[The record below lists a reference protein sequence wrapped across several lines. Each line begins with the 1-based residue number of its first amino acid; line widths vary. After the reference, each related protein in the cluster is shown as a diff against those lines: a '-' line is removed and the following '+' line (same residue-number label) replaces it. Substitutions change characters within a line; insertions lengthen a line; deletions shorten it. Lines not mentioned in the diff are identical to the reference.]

1 VVTVL
6 PFLAETEA
14 TEFTVQNL
22 VNAALVLVAAYLVAR
37 TVSYVLSSLA
47 DRLVENRFRVTSLIP
62 IAKFLVYGVALYFVT
77 TWLFELT
84 STQIVA
90 FSGLLGATLGLGL
103 KDYLADIVGG
113 IVVVLEKPY
122 QVGDKVS
129 MGEHYGEVLDI
140 GIRSTR
146 LVTPNDSVI
155 VVPNFL
161 FFDESISNANAGNP
175 EMMVTVEFYVD
186 PDAEVDR
193 ATEVVEEALLT
204 SPYVYVSEQCPA
216 DVVVEDD
223 LYYRTLTGRA
233 YVNDLR
239 NELDFRND
247 VSRRVLSAFDSA
259 GIESPKVPAGVDRP
273 GGET

>member
-1 VVTVL
+1 VVTLAVL
-6 PFLAETEA
+6 AQTEA
-14 TEFTVQNL
+14 TEFTTENL
-22 VNAALVLVAAYLVAR
+22 VNAVLVLVAAYLVAR

-62 IAKFLVYGVALYFVT
+62 VAKFLVYGVALYFVT

-84 STQIVA
+84 STQLVA

-122 QVGDKVS
+122 RVGDKVAL
-129 MGEHYGEVLDI
+129 GDHYGEVLDI

-146 LVTPNDSVI
+146 LVTPDDSVV

-161 FFDESISNANAGNP
+161 FFDESIANANAGAP
-175 EMMVTVEFYVD
+175 EMLVTVEFYVD
-186 PDAEVDR
+186 PDADVAR
-193 ATEVVEEALLT
+193 ASAIVEDALVT
-204 SPYVYVSEQCPA
+204 SPYVYVGEDCPA
-216 DVVVEDD
+216 GVVVEDD
-223 LYYRTLTGRA
+223 LYYRTVEGRA

-239 NELDFRND
+239 NEIAFRND
-247 VSRRVLSAFDSA
+247 VTRRVLAAFDGE
-259 GIESPKVPAGVDRP
+259 GIHSPKVPAGVDTP
-273 GGET
+273 GESS